1 MALDAAMKR
10 RRFIALAAGGL
21 AAASLPVRAQ
31 EVQDIRPLVAAITKG
46 AAPEEGGIDIAL
58 PPIAENGHSVPLTVK
73 VPSPMSEADHV
84 REIHVLAER
93 NPRPAVATFHL
104 GPWSGRAEVSTR
116 VRLAGTQKV
125 TVVAALSG
133 GRYRIARKEVV
144 VESAACLDEGSLS

>member
-1 MALDAAMKR
+1 MKR
-10 RRFIALAAGGL
+10 RRFIALAAGGV

-31 EVQDIRPLVAAITKG
+31 EVQDIRPLVDAITKG
-46 AAPEEGGIDIAL
+46 AVPEEGGIEIAL
-58 PPIAENGHSVPLTVK
+58 PPIAENGHSVPFTVR